1 MSYHQF
7 YTVSPFISDYFLYF
21 FMLVFAV
28 FVWRCVRVSHLRKP
42 WRRVFVRPVGMV
54 TVVVLLF
61 YVLIGFVDSIHIK
74 SDYELVTPGDNIT
87 QVSAL
92 SVRPPRWK
100 KSVLDLLFGVSSAE
114 TELTYS
120 SPLAWYDFS
129 QSTVTSPSGVAKQV
143 YLPLRYAGKH
153 NLSSSHVVDVLLRIL
168 IGVCYGLVWCIVLL
182 CFVGVLNLV
191 VGRCRGKS
199 LRSVFRH
206 YLNGVIKV
214 VRGQTELAWRA
225 AFVTFFLIV
234 ILVMV
239 VVQLSH
245 NYHLLGTNKIGED
258 VLYVSLKSVRTGLL
272 IGALSIFFMLPFALV
287 LGPFAGYFGGWV
299 DDLIQYIY
307 TTVSSIPGVLLISAC
322 LLILK
327 AYINQQ
333 VMLANSSHVHSA
345 ITHRDY
351 RDDIQF
357 IGLCMILGLT
367 SWAGL
372 CRLLRAETLKLR
384 EQPFVTASKVLG
396 QNSIRII
403 FRHILPNV
411 MHIVLITVVLDFSG
425 LILAEAVLTYVGVG
439 VPLSLHSW
447 GNMINS
453 ARLELSRDPVVW
465 WPLVSAIGFMFV
477 FVLCINLFAD
487 TVRDAF
493 DPRG

>member
-1 MSYHQF
+1 M
-7 YTVSPFISDYFLYF
+7 
-21 FMLVFAV
+21 
-28 FVWRCVRVSHLRKP
+28 
-42 WRRVFVRPVGMV
+42 FVRPVGMV
-54 TVVVLLF
+54 TMVVLLF
-61 YVLIGFVDSIHIK
+61 YLLIGFLDSVQIK
-74 SDYELVTPGDNIT
+74 SDYQLTAPVDKMT
-87 QVSAL
+87 QVSVTA
-92 SVRPPRWK
+92 VRPPRWK
-100 KSVLDLLFGVSSAE
+100 KSVLDLLFGVSSAK

-120 SPLAWYDFS
+120 SPLAWHDFS
-129 QSTVTSPSGVAKQV
+129 QSTVTSSSGVAKQV
-143 YLPLRYAGKH
+143 YLPLRYAGKD
-153 NLSSSHVVDVLLRIL
+153 NLSSSRVIDVLLRIL
-168 IGVCYGLVWCIVLL
+168 IGVCYGVLWCVVLC
-182 CFVGVLNLV
+182 CFVGVLRIFF
-191 VGRCRGKS
+191 GDCKD
-199 LRSVFRH
+199 RSIKKRFHH
-206 YLNGVIKV
+206 YMDAFTRV

-225 AFVTFFLIV
+225 AFITFFLIV

-272 IGALSIFFMLPFALV
+272 IGALSIFFMLPFALI

-299 DDLIQYIY
+299 DDVIQYIY

-327 AYINQQ
+327 AHINQQ

-357 IGLCMILGLT
+357 IGLCLILGLT

-465 WPLVSAIGFMFV
+465 WPLVSAISFMFI

-487 TVRDAF
+487 AVRDAF